1 MVDVIAERTRIITV
15 LLGVEGGYS
24 NNPNDSGGPTR
35 WGVTEKVAR
44 ADGYTGDMKEY
55 PLERAINVYVQ
66 NYWNPLRGDDI
77 VVLSSAII
85 QELFDTNVNC
95 YAGFAAKSLQRCL
108 NVLNDR
114 GKHYPDIEVDGSI
127 GQQTMT
133 CLAAYLTRR
142 GNEGERVLLRM
153 LNSLQG
159 THYITLAEAREKDE
173 TFVYGWFN
181 HRVVI

>member
-1 MVDVIAERTRIITV
+1 MIDVTAERTRIITT
-15 LLGVEGGYS
+15 LLGVEGDYS

-44 ADGYTGDMKEY
+44 ANGYIGDMKEY
-55 PLERAINVYVQ
+55 PLESAIDVYVRLF
-66 NYWNPLRGDDI
+66 WKPLRGDDI
-77 VVLSSAII
+77 VVLSPAIM
-85 QELFDTNVNC
+85 QEIFDTNVNC
-95 YAGFAAKSLQRCL
+95 YTGFAAKSLQRCL

-114 GKHYPDIEVDGSI
+114 GKYYPDITIDGVI
-127 GQQTMT
+127 GQQTIT

-142 GNEGERVLLRM
+142 GKEGEQVLLRM

-159 THYITLAEAREKDE
+159 THYITLAESREKDE